1 MHHKQNGAK
10 GKNFLAW
17 LDNPS
22 VIVIGELGLDYHYKR
37 LKQHRI
43 RQKMWFVWQLKLA
56 EKSHLPL
63 ILHIRLGDIDA
74 IKILRH
80 HKNKLNGGVCHCFNQ
95 GSDIAKMYTE
105 EFGFMLGI
113 GGSLLQEGCEKLEQ
127 TVREIPLEHL
137 ILETDRPYVRPIR
150 PENVT
155 GKKLKKTRN
164 SSLIIPDITQKV
176 AELKKIDVDKVE
188 RITTENVVRVFKLQ
202 KKTGADL
209 SSEMKH

>member
-1 MHHKQNGAK
+1 
-10 GKNFLAW
+10 
-17 LDNPS
+17 
-22 VIVIGELGLDYHYKR
+22 
-37 LKQHRI
+37 
-43 RQKMWFVWQLKLA
+43 
-56 EKSHLPL
+56 
-63 ILHIRLGDIDA
+63 
-74 IKILRH
+74 
-80 HKNKLNGGVCHCFNQ
+80 
-95 GSDIAKMYTE
+95 
-105 EFGFMLGI
+105 MLGI

-150 PENVT
+150 PYVRPIRPENVT
-155 GKKLKKTRN
+155 GKKWKKTRN
-164 SSLIIPDITQKV
+164 SSLIIPDIAQKV

>member
-1 MHHKQNGAK
+1 MIA
-10 GKNFLAW
+10 
-17 LDNPS
+17 
-22 VIVIGELGLDYHYKR
+22 IGELGLDYHYKR

-63 ILHIRLGDIDA
+63 ILHIRLGDTDA

-80 HKNKLNGGVCHCFNQ
+80 HKDKLNGGVCHCFNQ
-95 GSDIAKMYTE
+95 GSDIAKIYTE

-127 TVREIPLEHL
+127 TVRDIPLEHL
-137 ILETDRPYVRPIR
+137 ILETDGPYVRPIR

-155 GKKLKKTRN
+155 GKKWKKTRN
-164 SSLIIPDITQKV
+164 SSLIIPDIAQRV
-176 AELKKIDVDKVE
+176 AELKKIDVDEVE